1 MSLIPIS
8 EKLNKTEIVAQL
20 FSDLI
25 SENRTSLPKLS
36 LPTILLAKFRPGLD
50 ADILKTAVISRFK
63 EIGIPNG
70 PLANGSPNVM
80 EALVG
85 IICEEI
91 VDSIQNELRIDVAVD
106 PGMNVLS
113 YGANSGGPV
122 VSNGNNVAPHSAV
135 GVPR

>member
-1 MSLIPIS
+1 MALIQIS
-8 EKLNKTEIVAQL
+8 EKLNKTETVAQL

-25 SENRTSLPKLS
+25 SEHRVSLPKLS
-36 LPTILLAKFRPGLD
+36 LPAILLAKIRPGLD
-50 ADILKTAVISRFK
+50 ADILKTAIISRFS

-70 PLANGSPNVM
+70 ALANGSPNVM

-85 IICEEI
+85 IICEEF
-91 VDSIQNELRIDVAVD
+91 VDSIQNEMRVYSAVD
-106 PGMNVLS
+106 VGLNVIS

-122 VSNGNNVAPHSAV
+122 LSNGNSIRPHTAV